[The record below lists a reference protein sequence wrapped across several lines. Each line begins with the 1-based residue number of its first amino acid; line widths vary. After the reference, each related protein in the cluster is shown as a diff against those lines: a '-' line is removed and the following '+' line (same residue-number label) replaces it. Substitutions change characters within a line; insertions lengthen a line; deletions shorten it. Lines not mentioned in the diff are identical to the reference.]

1 MIRPMTRV
9 VFLAALA
16 AASLAEASAARTAN
30 AAKLMV
36 EATRTDLADADVD
49 VATAVTAEE
58 DAHERY
64 RQASN
69 RATERSSG
77 DR

>member
-1 MIRPMTRV
+1 MVDATRSD
-9 VFLAALA
+9 LID
-16 AASLAEASAARTAN
+16 AASGVASA
-30 AAKLMV
+30 
-36 EATRTDLADADVD
+36 E
-49 VATAVTAEE
+49 TAEE